1 MSMMGCMG
9 IEGANSAKKFWED
22 HPDMHKAYHFGG
34 WSCQIGDRKAP
45 DRGHAWGWPWS
56 PLTSTAETQH
66 TTASTSKPVRL
77 IQAPPKWREWRNG
90 FCDESI
96 MSSPGLR
103 WSVLSVTE
111 VSQLFDDIRK
121 AASKKAE
128 PIICN
133 VVLINA
139 GRQTEV
145 SMAIALALQYQ
156 LKGVLA

>member
-1 MSMMGCMG
+1 M
-9 IEGANSAKKFWED
+9 
-22 HPDMHKAYHFGG
+22 
-34 WSCQIGDRKAP
+34 
-45 DRGHAWGWPWS
+45 
-56 PLTSTAETQH
+56 
-66 TTASTSKPVRL
+66 
-77 IQAPPKWREWRNG
+77 
-90 FCDESI
+90 
-96 MSSPGLR
+96 
-103 WSVLSVTE
+103 SVTE

-156 LKGVLA
+156 LKDALA